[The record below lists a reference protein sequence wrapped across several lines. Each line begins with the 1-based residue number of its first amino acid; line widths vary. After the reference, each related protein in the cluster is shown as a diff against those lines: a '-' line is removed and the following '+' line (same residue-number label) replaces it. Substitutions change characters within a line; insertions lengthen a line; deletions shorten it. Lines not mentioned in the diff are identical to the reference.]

1 MTGGAPVVLV
11 VADDAKTRR
20 LVSVAL
26 AASDYGVL
34 EASSAAQGVELASRH
49 RPDIVVLDLAS
60 EDADGSEVIRRIR
73 HWSQLPILVIS
84 AASDEERRVKA
95 PEDGGATEYVT
106 KPFEM
111 AELSSR
117 IQSVLRKGPQPDED
131 RARIVD
137 LGGEIQIDLPARSVI
152 ARGRYVHLTPI
163 EFKLLA
169 ALVENL
175 GSVATYRSLLAAVWG
190 PGHTQ
195 QVQSLRVYVNQL
207 RQKLERAPSRPKYL
221 VTDTGV
227 GYRLKA

>member
-1 MTGGAPVVLV
+1 VTGGAPVVLV
-11 VADDAKTRR
+11 VADDAKMRR

-26 AASDYGVL
+26 AGSDYGVL
-34 EASSAAQGVELASRH
+34 EAPSTAQGVELASRH
-49 RPDIVVLDLAS
+49 RPDIVVLDLGS
-60 EDADGSEVIRRIR
+60 PDPDGSEVIRRLR
-73 HWSQLPILVIS
+73 RLSQLPILVIS
-84 AASDEERRVKA
+84 ETSDEEQRKKA
-95 PEDGGATEYVT
+95 LEEGATEYFA

-111 AELSSR
+111 AELLSR
-117 IQSVLRKGPQPDED
+117 IRAVLRKRPQPDED
-131 RARIVD
+131 RDHVVD

-152 ARGRYVHLTPI
+152 VRGRHVHLTPT

-169 ALVENL
+169 ALVESL

-195 QVQSLRVYVNQL
+195 QVQSLRVHVNQL

-221 VTDTGV
+221 LTETGV

>member
-1 MTGGAPVVLV
+1 VTGGAPVVLV
-11 VADDAKTRR
+11 VADDAKMRR

-34 EASSAAQGVELASRH
+34 EAPSTAQGVELASRH
-49 RPDIVVLDLAS
+49 RPDIVVLDLGS
-60 EDADGSEVIRRIR
+60 PDPDGAEVIRRIR
-73 HWSQLPILVIS
+73 RLSQLPILVIS
-84 AASDEERRVKA
+84 EASDEERKA
-95 PEDGGATEYVT
+95 KALEEGATEYFA

-111 AELSSR
+111 AELLSR
-117 IQSVLRKGPQPDED
+117 IRAVLRKRPLPDED
-131 RARIVD
+131 RARVVD

-152 ARGRYVHLTPI
+152 VRGRHVHLTPT

-175 GSVATYRSLLAAVWG
+175 GSVATYGSLLAAVWG

-195 QVQSLRVYVNQL
+195 QVQSLRVHVNQL

-221 VTDTGV
+221 LTETGV